1 MYPVEHEQDERR
13 VVDPPASVPTAL
25 GPLLAVLSAISAAWI
40 AAGSTGLL
48 AHPLRRIL
56 VLVALGIALLVPGVG
71 TRCPKRRVLLA
82 PFVACAAIAMVSLTS
97 PTAGVM
103 GAAVV
108 LAFLAWVSTNHSRDV
123 LHAGAAAIAL
133 FGLYVFART
142 AIPSV
147 WQLADFLGGALGS
160 LGGIVARRPLHVSA
174 TFAGVDF
181 LIVTLAFCSLYLV
194 HTRPPRAVRAVYGF
208 LAILLGHAIYL
219 LALAYVPDA
228 LAALPEPAEQNSVSL
243 AAFLHK
249 ALPWNAP
256 LLACAIHL
264 LLVGTMLRWAP
275 WVPPAIA
282 PPAGRP
288 ARLAW
293 TQLAL
298 ASAALALAILLPI
311 ATTLNTRPLSA
322 EGKKIVFYEKGFVNW
337 LKPTHGSYGRL
348 SSGMYGMLPVFVES
362 LGARSVVS
370 PDLSEADLANADVL
384 VLIFPDESWA
394 DGQLDRIHDFVRR
407 GGSLLVMGEHTT
419 GGADGDNRFNDVLG
433 PTSMRVRFDCA
444 TFAVGGWL
452 HSYEALAHPTTMGIA
467 DDRNEFGVVI
477 GASIAARWPARPLLV
492 GRWGFSD
499 IGDEASAQAMMGNSR
514 YDSGEKLGDVV
525 LAAEQPIGKG
535 RVIAFGDTSSFSNAI
550 NVSSHVFTSR
560 LLAYLA
566 GGAGAQ
572 PMWRQ
577 FAGILIALLLVVLLC
592 LQPNVWR
599 TALVAVGLAA
609 SATICTQ
616 TSAAAPKPLPDGRRT
631 TPNNLAYIDASHLE
645 AFSGESWRPDGI
657 GGLALTLM
665 RSGYLTLSLP
675 ELTPER
681 LQRAGL
687 LISVAPT
694 RAFSHAEI
702 HTVTDFVRTG
712 GTFIL
717 TAGRDRVEP
726 SLPLL
731 RELGFEP
738 EQAESPEPIPLG
750 HFKSPYL
757 ESAGRRVY
765 VRFHAA
771 WSVRCADPNAR
782 VIAYGRDNQP
792 VIILRRIGAGKAV
805 LIGDTCFAMNKNIEW
820 ESGEPFEGL
829 RENADFWRWFVTVLR
844 DEPMWL
850 PEAVREQPAAGAP
863 REEVTP

>member
-1 MYPVEHEQDERR
+1 MHPAEHEQDERR
-13 VVDPPASVPTAL
+13 VVDSTANAPAAL
-25 GPLLAVLSAISAAWI
+25 GPLLAVLSALAAAWI

-48 AHPLRRIL
+48 AHPLRRIS
-56 VLVALGIALLVPGVG
+56 VLVALGVALLVPGLG
-71 TRCPKRRVLLA
+71 ARRPRLRVLLT
-82 PFVACAAIAMVSLTS
+82 PFVACAAVAMVALTS
-97 PTAGVM
+97 PAANVM
-103 GAAVV
+103 AAAVV
-108 LAFLAWVSTNHSRDV
+108 LAFLAWASEERDEDV
-123 LHAGAAAIAL
+123 LRVGAVAIAAL
-133 FGLYVFART
+133 GLYVFART
-142 AIPSV
+142 AVPSV
-147 WQLADFLGGALGS
+147 WQLADVFGRTVGS
-160 LGGIVARRPLHVSA
+160 LAGAVARRPLHIGA
-174 TFAGVDF
+174 TFAGLDF
-181 LIVTLAFCSLYLV
+181 LIVTLAFWGLYV
-194 HTRPPRAVRAVYGF
+194 VRTRPPRAVRAVYGF
-208 LAILLGHAIYL
+208 VAIFLGHAIYL
-219 LALAYVPDA
+219 VALAYVPDA
-228 LAALPEPAEQNSVSL
+228 LAAVPQPADQSSASL

-264 LLVGTMLRWAP
+264 LLVGTMLRWAAWAP
-275 WVPPAIA
+275 SAVGAPADQ
-282 PPAGRP
+282 P
-288 ARLAW
+288 ARSAW
-293 TQLAL
+293 TRLAL

-311 ATTLNTRPLSA
+311 ATTLNTRPLSV
-322 EGKKIVFYEKGFVNW
+322 EGKKIVFCEKGFLNW
-337 LKPTHGSYGRL
+337 LRPTHGSYGRL

-370 PDLSEADLANADVL
+370 AELSEADLADADVL
-384 VLIFPDESWA
+384 VLIFPDEPWA

-407 GGSLLVMGEHTT
+407 GGSLLVMGEHTA
-419 GGADGDNRFNDVLG
+419 GNADGDNRFNEAMA

-477 GASIAARWPARPLLV
+477 GASIRADWPARPLLV
-492 GRWGFSD
+492 GRWGFGD
-499 IGDEASAQAMMGNSR
+499 IGDEASSQALMGNSR
-514 YDSGEKLGDVV
+514 YDPGEKLGDVV
-525 LAAEQPIGKG
+525 LAAEQPVGKG
-535 RVIAFGDTSSFSNAI
+535 HVIAFGDTSGFSNAI

-566 GGAGAQ
+566 GDAGTH
-572 PMWRQ
+572 PTWRQ
-577 FAGILIALLLVVLLC
+577 FAGILIVLLSVALLC
-592 LQPNVWR
+592 LRPSPLE
-599 TALVAVGLAA
+599 TAMVAICLAA
-609 SATICTQ
+609 SATICIQ
-616 TSAAAPKPLPDGRRT
+616 AGAAAAKPRPDGRLA

-645 AFSGESWRPDGI
+645 AFSGESWRPDGV

-675 ELTPER
+675 KLTPER
-681 LQRAGL
+681 LKRAGL

-694 RAFSHAEI
+694 CAFSHAEI
-702 HTVTDFVRTG
+702 HTVTDFIRNG
-712 GTFIL
+712 GTFIM
-717 TAGRDRVEP
+717 TVGRDRMEA

-771 WSVRCADPNAR
+771 WSVRCTDPNAR

-792 VIILRRIGAGKAV
+792 VIVLRRIGAGKAV
-805 LIGDTCFAMNKNIEW
+805 LIGDTCFAMNKNLEW

-829 RENADFWRWFVTVLR
+829 RENADFWRWFLTVLR

-850 PEAVREQPAAGAP
+850 PEAIREQPAAGAP
-863 REEVTP
+863 GEEVTP